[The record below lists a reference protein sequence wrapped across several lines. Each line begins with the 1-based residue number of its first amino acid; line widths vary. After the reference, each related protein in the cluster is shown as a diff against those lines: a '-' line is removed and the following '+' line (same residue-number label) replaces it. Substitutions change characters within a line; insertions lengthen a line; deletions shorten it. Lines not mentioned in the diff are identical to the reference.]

1 MAAHTMGLL
10 DFLFGNKSA
19 KIKDFQDRGAIVVD
33 VRSKGEYA
41 GGAIPG
47 SKNIPLPTISAKLN
61 EIKKWNKPV
70 ILCCA
75 SGMRSG
81 SATAILK
88 GSGIEAMNGGG
99 WFSLSQKLG

>member
-1 MAAHTMGLL
+1 MGIL
-10 DFLFGNKSA
+10 DFLFGNKN
-19 KIKDFQDRGAIVVD
+19 KIIKDFATRGAVIVD
-33 VRSKGEYA
+33 VRSKGEFS

-47 SKNIPLPTISAKLN
+47 SKNMPLQQIANQVT

-81 SATAILK
+81 SATRILK
-88 GSGIEAMNGGG
+88 DKGIEAVNGGG
-99 WFSLSQKLG
+99 WQSLSKKVTTP

>member
-1 MAAHTMGLL
+1 MGIL
-10 DFLFGNKSA
+10 DFLFGNKN
-19 KIKDFQDRGAIVVD
+19 KIIEDFTTRGAVIVD
-33 VRSKGEYA
+33 VRTKGEFS

-47 SKNIPLPTISAKLN
+47 SKNIPLQQIGNRVA

-81 SATAILK
+81 SATGILK
-88 GSGIEAMNGGG
+88 SKGIEAVNGGG
-99 WFSLSQKLG
+99 WLSLSKKVNTT